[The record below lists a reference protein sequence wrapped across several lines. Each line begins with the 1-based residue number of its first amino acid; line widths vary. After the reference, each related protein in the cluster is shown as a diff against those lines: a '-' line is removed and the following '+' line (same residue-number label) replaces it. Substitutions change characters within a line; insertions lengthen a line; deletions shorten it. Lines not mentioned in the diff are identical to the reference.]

1 MRRAERGGTQRG
13 ALTGRTHLGAIDAVL
28 RGAAVPYGYTLT
40 VWASGLPSASIMT
53 SPDVTSVFGVVLA
66 AAAAFGLLRLTSR
79 SAGSAV
85 DASELAAGHAAL
97 WTGAVHVAA
106 MAAAVG
112 AVALLALIGTSIVW
126 PLGSFT
132 ATLFYLGGTSV
143 AMAIRV
149 REARR

>member
-1 MRRAERGGTQRG
+1 MGRAARSGSPHGT
-13 ALTGRTHLGAIDAVL
+13 LNSRTYLDAIDAVL

-40 VWASGLPSASIMT
+40 VWASGEVMIDELGKPGVA
-53 SPDVTSVFGVVLA
+53 SVFGVVLA

-79 SAGSAV
+79 RVSSAV

-97 WTGAVHVAA
+97 RTGAVHVAA
-106 MAAAVG
+106 MAGAVG
-112 AVALLALIGTSIVW
+112 AVALLALIGTWVVW
-126 PLGSFT
+126 PLGAFT
-132 ATLFYLGGTSV
+132 ATLVYLGGTSV